1 MGDKRQVK
9 NRRYFD
15 YLLLFIV
22 LFLLGFGLVMIYST
36 SSYVSSLNYD
46 GDGLYF
52 LRKQAIA
59 VVLGLAVMTVVSFI
73 PTELY
78 KKLAPL
84 IYFVSLASIFLV
96 LTGLGHESHGA
107 RRWIYIFGLSIQ
119 PAEIAKIGV
128 IITSATLID
137 RMTPNS
143 RRSWGGILVTLA
155 PAALLSGVIY
165 FLTDNFSSAFIVG
178 GIAFMMITLSE
189 KKNLRPYIILVGVA
203 IIGVIAFIALV
214 KFPDKLHLGFRGER
228 VLAWLNP
235 EAYADGKGFQP
246 IQSLYG
252 IGSGGIWG
260 KGLGKSMQKLGFLPE
275 AHNDMIFSIII
286 RDISSHITN
295 TYENLLL
302 CGVFTHI
309 AMQVILNIAVVTNT
323 IPNTGIALPFISYG
337 GSSVIFLLAE
347 MGIVMRV
354 ARDCDFKDAPPVK
367 KKVSPILIVLFVFAV
382 LSLAGYF
389 TYKYLLETYRVVNV
403 YVEGNVHYTDDE
415 IKELIMTGDYGDNSL
430 YLSHKYK
437 NKEVTDIPFVETINV
452 KILSKDSV
460 KITVYEKAL
469 AGYVEYLGKYIYFDK
484 DGIVVEASEERTDGI
499 PEVVGIDFDYVVL
512 HEKLPAKDEDLFLKV
527 LNITKLMEKYEVD
540 AEKIYFSGFDEV
552 TLYKGDITI
561 KLGKEKDLDIKIMN
575 LNAIL
580 SKLEGMKGTLRMENY
595 DESTKRTSFEKE
607 EDSPDMPVDNQSEE
621 SGEESTAP

>member
-1 MGDKRQVK
+1 MKKAK
-9 NRRYFD
+9 NRKR
-15 YLLLFIV
+15 
-22 LFLLGFGLVMIYST
+22 
-36 SSYVSSLNYD
+36 
-46 GDGLYF
+46 
-52 LRKQAIA
+52 
-59 VVLGLAVMTVVSFI
+59 
-73 PTELY
+73 
-78 KKLAPL
+78 
-84 IYFVSLASIFLV
+84 
-96 LTGLGHESHGA
+96 
-107 RRWIYIFGLSIQ
+107 
-119 PAEIAKIGV
+119 
-128 IITSATLID
+128 
-137 RMTPNS
+137 
-143 RRSWGGILVTLA
+143 
-155 PAALLSGVIY
+155 
-165 FLTDNFSSAFIVG
+165 
-178 GIAFMMITLSE
+178 
-189 KKNLRPYIILVGVA
+189 
-203 IIGVIAFIALV
+203 
-214 KFPDKLHLGFRGER
+214 
-228 VLAWLNP
+228 
-235 EAYADGKGFQP
+235 
-246 IQSLYG
+246 
-252 IGSGGIWG
+252 
-260 KGLGKSMQKLGFLPE
+260 
-275 AHNDMIFSIII
+275 
-286 RDISSHITN
+286 
-295 TYENLLL
+295 
-302 CGVFTHI
+302 
-309 AMQVILNIAVVTNT
+309 
-323 IPNTGIALPFISYG
+323 
-337 GSSVIFLLAE
+337 
-347 MGIVMRV
+347 
-354 ARDCDFKDAPPVK
+354 
-367 KKVSPILIVLFVFAV
+367 VSPILIVLFVSAV

-607 EDSPDMPVDNQSEE
+607 EDSPDMPVDNQPEE
-621 SGEESTAP
+621 SGEKSTAP